1 MMLKQRQSGFNR
13 VNHSKSCHKG
23 INRFPERTKVYKSRP
38 RRDPCPNPEQL
49 NESGDIIFH
58 YSFHNRRA
66 RQPKQVRRA
75 AANSMSNVATAQKS
89 NGKAATEEKAVME
102 DVKTE
107 QQQVKPAEN
116 TVLSLE
122 KRIEKVQELNIVI
135 DKWRKLQEAR
145 KNLNEFKL
153 GNDGMNSTII
163 IRDAAGREFKTS
175 QSIVFTTVLQ
185 TVQQVLDE
193 KIAETEVQINFAS

>member
-1 MMLKQRQSGFNR
+1 M
-13 VNHSKSCHKG
+13 NHALG
-23 INRFPERTKVYKSRP
+23 
-38 RRDPCPNPEQL
+38 RDPCPNPEQL
-49 NESGDIIFH
+49 NESGDIIFLN
-58 YSFHNRRA
+58 SFNRRA
-66 RQPKQVRRA
+66 RRQNKSEGHRQ
-75 AANSMSNVATAQKS
+75 NSMSNVATAQKT

-102 DVKTE
+102 VIKTE
-107 QQQVKPAEN
+107 SSNSAKTAEN
-116 TVLSLE
+116 AILSLE
-122 KRIEKVQELNIVI
+122 KRIQKVQELNIVI

-193 KIAETEVQINFAS
+193 KIAETEVQIDFAS

>member
-1 MMLKQRQSGFNR
+1 
-13 VNHSKSCHKG
+13 
-23 INRFPERTKVYKSRP
+23 
-38 RRDPCPNPEQL
+38 
-49 NESGDIIFH
+49 
-58 YSFHNRRA
+58 
-66 RQPKQVRRA
+66 
-75 AANSMSNVATAQKS
+75 MSNVATAQKT
-89 NGKAATEEKAVME
+89 NGKAATEEKAVLE
-102 DVKTE
+102 VVKTE
-107 QQQVKPAEN
+107 SSNSAKTAEN
-116 TVLSLE
+116 AILSLE
-122 KRIEKVQELNIVI
+122 KRIQKVQELNIVI

-193 KIAETEVQINFAS
+193 KIAETEVQIDFAS

>member
-1 MMLKQRQSGFNR
+1 MKNSGSQNKSEGHRQ
-13 VNHSKSCHKG
+13 
-23 INRFPERTKVYKSRP
+23 
-38 RRDPCPNPEQL
+38 
-49 NESGDIIFH
+49 
-58 YSFHNRRA
+58 
-66 RQPKQVRRA
+66 
-75 AANSMSNVATAQKS
+75 NSMSNVATAQKT
-89 NGKAATEEKAVME
+89 NGKAATEEKAVLE
-102 DVKTE
+102 VVKTE
-107 QQQVKPAEN
+107 SSNSPKSAEN
-116 TVLSLE
+116 AILSLE
-122 KRIEKVQELNIVI
+122 KRIQKVQELNIVI

-193 KIAETEVQINFAS
+193 KIAETEVQIDFAS

>member
-1 MMLKQRQSGFNR
+1 MPDKVLTEASVSQNKSAGQRQ
-13 VNHSKSCHKG
+13 
-23 INRFPERTKVYKSRP
+23 
-38 RRDPCPNPEQL
+38 
-49 NESGDIIFH
+49 
-58 YSFHNRRA
+58 
-66 RQPKQVRRA
+66 
-75 AANSMSNVATAQKS
+75 NSMSNVATAQKS

-102 DVKTE
+102 VVKTE

-116 TVLSLE
+116 AVLSLE

>member
-1 MMLKQRQSGFNR
+1 VPDKVLTKASLSQNKSEGHRQ
-13 VNHSKSCHKG
+13 
-23 INRFPERTKVYKSRP
+23 
-38 RRDPCPNPEQL
+38 
-49 NESGDIIFH
+49 
-58 YSFHNRRA
+58 
-66 RQPKQVRRA
+66 
-75 AANSMSNVATAQKS
+75 NSMSNVATAQKT
-89 NGKAATEEKAVME
+89 NGKAATEETPRLSGVLE
-102 DVKTE
+102 VVKTE
-107 QQQVKPAEN
+107 SSNSAKTAEN
-116 TVLSLE
+116 AILSLE
-122 KRIEKVQELNIVI
+122 KRIQKVQELNIVI

-193 KIAETEVQINFAS
+193 KIAETEV

>member
-1 MMLKQRQSGFNR
+1 
-13 VNHSKSCHKG
+13 
-23 INRFPERTKVYKSRP
+23 
-38 RRDPCPNPEQL
+38 
-49 NESGDIIFH
+49 
-58 YSFHNRRA
+58 
-66 RQPKQVRRA
+66 
-75 AANSMSNVATAQKS
+75 MSNAATAQKT

-102 DVKTE
+102 VVKTE
-107 QQQVKPAEN
+107 PSNSAKLGEN
-116 TVLSLE
+116 AILSLE
-122 KRIEKVQELNIVI
+122 KRIQKVQELNIVI

-193 KIAETEVQINFAS
+193 KIAETEVQIDFAS

>member
-1 MMLKQRQSGFNR
+1 
-13 VNHSKSCHKG
+13 
-23 INRFPERTKVYKSRP
+23 
-38 RRDPCPNPEQL
+38 
-49 NESGDIIFH
+49 
-58 YSFHNRRA
+58 
-66 RQPKQVRRA
+66 
-75 AANSMSNVATAQKS
+75 MSNVATAQKT

-102 DVKTE
+102 VVKTE
-107 QQQVKPAEN
+107 PSNSAKLGEN
-116 TVLSLE
+116 AILSLE
-122 KRIEKVQELNIVI
+122 KRIQKVQELNIVI

-193 KIAETEVQINFAS
+193 KIAETGLNNASPMPVFNAVD

>member
-1 MMLKQRQSGFNR
+1 
-13 VNHSKSCHKG
+13 
-23 INRFPERTKVYKSRP
+23 
-38 RRDPCPNPEQL
+38 
-49 NESGDIIFH
+49 
-58 YSFHNRRA
+58 
-66 RQPKQVRRA
+66 
-75 AANSMSNVATAQKS
+75 MSNVATAQKTNS
-89 NGKAATEEKAVME
+89 KASTEEKAVLE
-102 DVKTE
+102 VVKTE
-107 QQQVKPAEN
+107 SSNSAKTAEN
-116 TVLSLE
+116 AILSLE
-122 KRIEKVQELNIVI
+122 KRIQKVQELNIVI

-193 KIAETEVQINFAS
+193 KIAETEVQIDFAS

>member
-1 MMLKQRQSGFNR
+1 
-13 VNHSKSCHKG
+13 
-23 INRFPERTKVYKSRP
+23 
-38 RRDPCPNPEQL
+38 
-49 NESGDIIFH
+49 
-58 YSFHNRRA
+58 
-66 RQPKQVRRA
+66 
-75 AANSMSNVATAQKS
+75 MSNAATAQKT

-102 DVKTE
+102 VVKTE
-107 QQQVKPAEN
+107 PSNSAKLGEKAI
-116 TVLSLE
+116 LSLE
-122 KRIEKVQELNIVI
+122 KRIQKVQELNIVI

-193 KIAETEVQINFAS
+193 KIAETEVQIDFAS

>member
-1 MMLKQRQSGFNR
+1 
-13 VNHSKSCHKG
+13 
-23 INRFPERTKVYKSRP
+23 
-38 RRDPCPNPEQL
+38 
-49 NESGDIIFH
+49 
-58 YSFHNRRA
+58 
-66 RQPKQVRRA
+66 
-75 AANSMSNVATAQKS
+75 MSNAATAQKT

-102 DVKTE
+102 VVKTE
-107 QQQVKPAEN
+107 LSNSAKLGEN
-116 TVLSLE
+116 AILSLE
-122 KRIEKVQELNIVI
+122 KRIQKVQELNIII

-185 TVQQVLDE
+185 TVQQVIDE
-193 KIAETEVQINFAS
+193 KIAETEVQIDFAS

>member
-1 MMLKQRQSGFNR
+1 MPDCQNKSEGHRQN
-13 VNHSKSCHKG
+13 
-23 INRFPERTKVYKSRP
+23 T
-38 RRDPCPNPEQL
+38 
-49 NESGDIIFH
+49 
-58 YSFHNRRA
+58 
-66 RQPKQVRRA
+66 
-75 AANSMSNVATAQKS
+75 MSNAATAQKT

-102 DVKTE
+102 VVKTE
-107 QQQVKPAEN
+107 PSNSAKLGEN
-116 TVLSLE
+116 AILSLE
-122 KRIEKVQELNIVI
+122 KRIQKVQELNIVI

-193 KIAETEVQINFAS
+193 KIAETEVQIDFAS

>member
-1 MMLKQRQSGFNR
+1 VPDCQNKSEGHRQN
-13 VNHSKSCHKG
+13 N
-23 INRFPERTKVYKSRP
+23 
-38 RRDPCPNPEQL
+38 
-49 NESGDIIFH
+49 
-58 YSFHNRRA
+58 
-66 RQPKQVRRA
+66 
-75 AANSMSNVATAQKS
+75 MSNVATAQKT

-102 DVKTE
+102 VVKTE
-107 QQQVKPAEN
+107 PSNSAKLGEN
-116 TVLSLE
+116 AILSLE
-122 KRIEKVQELNIVI
+122 KRIQKVQELNIVI

-193 KIAETEVQINFAS
+193 KIAETEVQIDFAS

>member
-1 MMLKQRQSGFNR
+1 M
-13 VNHSKSCHKG
+13 
-23 INRFPERTKVYKSRP
+23 YKSRP
-38 RRDPCPNPEQL
+38 SRDPCPDPLRL
-49 NESGDIIFH
+49 NGGAPKLTGVPDNFLMKNSGGQNKSEGH
-58 YSFHNRRA
+58 
-66 RQPKQVRRA
+66 RQ
-75 AANSMSNVATAQKS
+75 NSMSNVATAQKT

-102 DVKTE
+102 VVKTE
-107 QQQVKPAEN
+107 PSNSAKLGEN
-116 TVLSLE
+116 AILSLE
-122 KRIEKVQELNIVI
+122 KRIQKVQELNIVI

-193 KIAETEVQINFAS
+193 KIAETEVQIDFAS

>member
-1 MMLKQRQSGFNR
+1 
-13 VNHSKSCHKG
+13 
-23 INRFPERTKVYKSRP
+23 
-38 RRDPCPNPEQL
+38 
-49 NESGDIIFH
+49 
-58 YSFHNRRA
+58 
-66 RQPKQVRRA
+66 
-75 AANSMSNVATAQKS
+75 MSNAATAQKS

-102 DVKTE
+102 VVKTE

-116 TVLSLE
+116 AVLSLE

>member
-1 MMLKQRQSGFNR
+1 
-13 VNHSKSCHKG
+13 
-23 INRFPERTKVYKSRP
+23 
-38 RRDPCPNPEQL
+38 
-49 NESGDIIFH
+49 
-58 YSFHNRRA
+58 
-66 RQPKQVRRA
+66 
-75 AANSMSNVATAQKS
+75 MSNVATAQKS

-102 DVKTE
+102 VVKTE

>member
-1 MMLKQRQSGFNR
+1 
-13 VNHSKSCHKG
+13 
-23 INRFPERTKVYKSRP
+23 
-38 RRDPCPNPEQL
+38 
-49 NESGDIIFH
+49 
-58 YSFHNRRA
+58 
-66 RQPKQVRRA
+66 
-75 AANSMSNVATAQKS
+75 MSNVATAQKT

-102 DVKTE
+102 VVKTE
-107 QQQVKPAEN
+107 SSNSAKTAEN
-116 TVLSLE
+116 AILSLE
-122 KRIEKVQELNIVI
+122 KRIQKVQELNIVI

-193 KIAETEVQINFAS
+193 KIAETEVQIDFAS

>member
-1 MMLKQRQSGFNR
+1 VPEKVLTEASVSQNKSAGQRQ
-13 VNHSKSCHKG
+13 
-23 INRFPERTKVYKSRP
+23 
-38 RRDPCPNPEQL
+38 
-49 NESGDIIFH
+49 
-58 YSFHNRRA
+58 
-66 RQPKQVRRA
+66 
-75 AANSMSNVATAQKS
+75 NSMSNVATAQKS

-102 DVKTE
+102 VVKTE
-107 QQQVKPAEN
+107 QQQVKSAEN
-116 TVLSLE
+116 SVLSLE

>member
-1 MMLKQRQSGFNR
+1 
-13 VNHSKSCHKG
+13 
-23 INRFPERTKVYKSRP
+23 
-38 RRDPCPNPEQL
+38 
-49 NESGDIIFH
+49 
-58 YSFHNRRA
+58 
-66 RQPKQVRRA
+66 
-75 AANSMSNVATAQKS
+75 MSNAATAQKT
-89 NGKAATEEKAVME
+89 NGKSATEEKAVME
-102 DVKTE
+102 VVKTE
-107 QQQVKPAEN
+107 SSNSAKTAEN
-116 TVLSLE
+116 AILSLE
-122 KRIEKVQELNIVI
+122 KRIQKVQELNIVI

-193 KIAETEVQINFAS
+193 KIAETEVQIDFVS

>member
-1 MMLKQRQSGFNR
+1 
-13 VNHSKSCHKG
+13 
-23 INRFPERTKVYKSRP
+23 
-38 RRDPCPNPEQL
+38 
-49 NESGDIIFH
+49 
-58 YSFHNRRA
+58 
-66 RQPKQVRRA
+66 
-75 AANSMSNVATAQKS
+75 MSNVATAQKT

-102 DVKTE
+102 VVKTE

>member
-1 MMLKQRQSGFNR
+1 MPDNFLTSNLVSQNKSEGHRQN
-13 VNHSKSCHKG
+13 
-23 INRFPERTKVYKSRP
+23 T
-38 RRDPCPNPEQL
+38 
-49 NESGDIIFH
+49 
-58 YSFHNRRA
+58 
-66 RQPKQVRRA
+66 
-75 AANSMSNVATAQKS
+75 MSNAATAQKT

-102 DVKTE
+102 VVKTE
-107 QQQVKPAEN
+107 PSNSAKLGEN
-116 TVLSLE
+116 AILSLE
-122 KRIEKVQELNIVI
+122 KRIQKVQELNIVI

-193 KIAETEVQINFAS
+193 KIAETEVQIDFAS